1 MQSFFDTIKYFFA
14 AGLGATAGYMLMMLG
29 MSLFAVVVAGGGY
42 VILRKYNT
50 KTRDGKDTPL
60 LKDMNGMQYVGA
72 LLMVIGLAP
81 FLMYFFQGMI
91 LSGGVH
97 AGGAL
102 MGQFFGE

>member
-1 MQSFFDTIKYFFA
+1 MSSFVNTIKYFFA
-14 AGLGATAGYMLMMLG
+14 AGLGATAGYILMMLG
-29 MSLFAVVVAGGGY
+29 LSLFAVVVAGGGY

-60 LKDMNGMQYVGA
+60 LKDMNSMQHVGA
-72 LLMVIGLAP
+72 LLMVVGLAP
-81 FLMYFFQGMI
+81 FLMYFVQGLM